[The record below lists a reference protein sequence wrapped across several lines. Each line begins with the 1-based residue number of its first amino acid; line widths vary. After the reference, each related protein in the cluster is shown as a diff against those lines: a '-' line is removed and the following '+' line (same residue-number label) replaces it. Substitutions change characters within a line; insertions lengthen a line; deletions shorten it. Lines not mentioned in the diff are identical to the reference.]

1 MKCDYNNVIVSRK
14 FIFNL
19 LGKFSKD
26 EMIKK
31 KKDAKGSVGI
41 ATVKG

>member
-1 MKCDYNNVIVSRK
+1 MKCDYNNVIVFRK
-14 FIFNL
+14 FIFNF

-31 KKDAKGSVGI
+31 KKDVKGSVGI
-41 ATVKG
+41 VIVKG